1 MATFGSTVETRT
13 FVAGEDLS
21 AAQYLFVTLET
32 DGEVDL
38 ADAIGEDCYG
48 VLMNDPDVGEAA
60 TVAIRGVVMME
71 AAGDVAVGD
80 KICTNAAGEALDV
93 NDSNSATTRH
103 MGIALDAAAD
113 GERFRVELFGPYAG
127 DITDES

>member
-1 MATFGSTVETRT
+1 MATFGPIETRT
-13 FVAGEDLS
+13 LEAGEDLS
-21 AAQYLFVTLET
+21 GQQYKFVTLET
-32 DGEVDL
+32 DGQIDA

-48 VLMNDPDVGEAA
+48 VLINTPSLVGEAA
-60 TVAIRGVVMME
+60 TVVIRGVVMME
-71 AAGDVAVGD
+71 AGGTVAIGD
-80 KICTNAAGEALDV
+80 KICTNAAGEAIDV
-93 NDSNSATTRH
+93 NDSTSATTRH